1 MPVAL
6 FQELFVNGLNR
17 FPVQVQMIGHFGNRH
32 HLAELIHIICQAP
45 CDPDIGVKQLQ
56 ILDADLLAHRAKQL
70 TVAAVQPN
78 FSGCQV

>member
-17 FPVQVQMIGHFGNRH
+17 FPVQVQMVGHFDNRH
-32 HLAELIHIICQAP
+32 HLAELIYIICQP
-45 CDPDIGVKQLQ
+45 SSDPDIGVKQFQ
-56 ILDADLLAHRAKQL
+56 ILDADPLADRAKQL
-70 TVAAVQPN
+70 AVAAVQPD